1 MDQKA
6 VLEFIHEADD
16 VTEWMD
22 TQMVVAASEVGV
34 GLCPYLSVSVSI
46 SFPVYLYLSVSL
58 FLYFCLTFNLS
69 VSLSLSLSLT
79 LSVLPPNSRGFP
91 RNYLLLRAI
100 TTDRLPFRQLKA
112 HFAKQYVP
120 VTKDYL
126 ISHNFAYVRVV
137 LSNFG

>member
-1 MDQKA
+1 MLLDQQRSLVDQKA

-69 VSLSLSLSLT
+69 VSLSLSLSLSLC
-79 LSVLPPNSRGFP
+79 LS
-91 RNYLLLRAI
+91 YLLIVGVFHEI
-100 TTDRLPFRQLKA
+100 TCYYEQLLQTDF
-112 HFAKQYVP
+112 HFANYKH
-120 VTKDYL
+120 
-126 ISHNFAYVRVV
+126 ISRNNTFLLQRTI
-137 LSNFG
+137 